1 MLRYMP
7 LSVIGSVLGAVIASS
22 LPEMLLRYIVIA
34 ALVIVALYTFL
45 RRSGVALTR

>member
-22 LPEMLLRYIVIA
+22 LLEMLLRYIAVSYTHLRVI
-34 ALVIVALYTFL
+34 F
-45 RRSGVALTR
+45 